1 MHDFLTRI
9 DTESR
14 PIVITIFFPERLYTQ
29 FLFTYLEHGQKEGK
43 GRPSFPS
50 PEDRNART
58 PSINCTFARPILD
71 LSRRG
76 SNPHDFPL
84 YISIIFRTID
94 QSMFIVFLL
103 FSFAPGGSVVPLLFA
118 F

>member
-29 FLFTYLEHGQKEGK
+29 FLFTYLEHGQKEG
-43 GRPSFPS
+43 RRRVPRFPRRKIETREHLRLIAPLPDQS
-50 PEDRNART
+50 
-58 PSINCTFARPILD
+58 
-71 LSRRG
+71 SRRG